1 MLHSLLDTGGFN
13 LHSVH
18 RSFKTGSEERNW
30 NLGELLKGVFR
41 MLHYSPASRKD
52 YESINDSSKHPLYF
66 CAFWYCVD
74 PIVFLLAVSLF
85 FFFRRM
91 LMETNSNK
99 IGTPCNSWGFT
110 KKLGG
115 TKLKWG
121 D

>member
-74 PIVFLLAVSLF
+74 PIVFLVAVSF

-91 LMETNSNK
+91 WMETNSNK
-99 IGTPCNSWGFT
+99 IGTPVIP
-110 KKLGG
+110 GG
-115 TKLKWG
+115 LQKN
-121 D
+121 